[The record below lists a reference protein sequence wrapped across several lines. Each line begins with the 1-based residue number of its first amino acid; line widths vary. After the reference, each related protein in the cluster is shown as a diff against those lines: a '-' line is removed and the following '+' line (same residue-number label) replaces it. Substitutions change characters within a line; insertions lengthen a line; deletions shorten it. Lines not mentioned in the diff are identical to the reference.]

1 MPGLRYKLNVT
12 RHMSLS
18 LLLFQKVR
26 TKLILTKIV
35 AEVADRRMGSPAGSG
50 LSESCPY
57 QTVIVIFNVM
67 TIAAGSL
74 LEDTT

>member
-1 MPGLRYKLNVT
+1 MLGLRNRLNVR

-26 TKLILTKIV
+26 TKLIWTKTV
-35 AEVADRRMGSPAGSG
+35 TEVADCRMGSAAGGG
-50 LSESCPY
+50 LSERCPY